1 MPYRLSTLFLRT
13 LREDPADA
21 EVDSHK
27 LLVRAGYI
35 RRSGPGIFSWLPL
48 GLMVKNKIEK
58 IVREEMAA
66 AGSQE
71 VHFPALLPKEPYE
84 ATGRW
89 EEYGDNIFRLK
100 DRKDADYLLAPTHE
114 EVFTLL
120 VKDLYTSYKDLPL
133 SIYQI
138 QIKYRDE
145 ARPRAGLLR
154 GREFVMKDAY
164 SFDADEAGAKKS
176 YEAMVGAYRKIFE
189 RTGLK
194 ALQVE
199 ADTGVMGGASSH
211 EFNVPAEIGEGEVV
225 TEEGGSYVATI
236 EKAEGKPAAR
246 QGAGGNLEKFP
257 TPGIRTIADLEKKH
271 GVAAQDQV
279 KTLVFTNGKET
290 ALVLVRGDDEAQE
303 SKVAR
308 ALGSG
313 YRTATDAEIKEAM
326 GASPGS
332 LGAVGSTLAGKK
344 VTVVAD
350 LALQGQ
356 AGMATGANENGFH
369 FKGVEV
375 ERDLKIDRWADVRTV
390 REGDVSS
397 GGKKLKVSRG
407 IEVGHAFLL
416 GTKYSVAMGAKFL
429 DPHGKEQPAVMG
441 CYGIGVT
448 RTLQAVIEVH
458 HDKDG
463 IQWPAAV
470 APYTVMVVTLDLADA
485 AVKKAADEVMASL
498 EKAGV
503 DYLWDD
509 RDERPGVKF
518 KDADL
523 LGFPWRITLGAKS
536 LAAGGVEIKC
546 RRTGAMEVVPPG
558 QAGAWIENKLKS

>member
-1 MPYRLSTLFLRT
+1 LWEKSGRIT
-13 LREDPADA
+13 AAA
-21 EVDSHK
+21 EVLFHVKDHQE
-27 LLVRAGYI
+27 
-35 RRSGPGIFSWLPL
+35 RRWVL
-48 GLMVKNKIEK
+48 G
-58 IVREEMAA
+58 
-66 AGSQE
+66 
-71 VHFPALLPKEPYE
+71 
-84 ATGRW
+84 
-89 EEYGDNIFRLK
+89 
-100 DRKDADYLLAPTHE
+100 PTHE
-114 EVFTLL
+114 EVVT
-120 VKDLYTSYKDLPL
+120 DLMAGEVQSYRQLPRTV
-133 SIYQI
+133 YQI
-138 QIKYRDE
+138 QTKYRDE
-145 ARPRAGLLR
+145 IRPRFGLMR
-154 GREFVMKDAY
+154 AKEFLMKDAY
-164 SFDADEAGAKKS
+164 SFDADEAGARKS

-236 EKAEGKPAAR
+236 EKAEGKPVIRKGAA
-246 QGAGGNLEKFP
+246 ASLEKFP
-257 TPGIRTIADLEKKH
+257 TPGVRTIEDLAKKH

-290 ALVLVRGDDEAQE
+290 TLILVRGDDEAQE

-308 ALGSG
+308 ALGAG
-313 YRTATDAEIKEAM
+313 YRAAVDAEIKEAL

-332 LGAVGSTLAGKK
+332 LGAVASTLSGKK

-350 LALQGQ
+350 LALKGQ

-390 REGDVSS
+390 REGDVSAT
-397 GGKKLKVSRG
+397 GKRLKVSRG

-416 GTKYSVAMGAKFL
+416 GTKYSVALGAKFL

-463 IQWPAAV
+463 IQWPASV

-558 QAGAWIENKLKS
+558 QAGGWVENRAAKV

>member
-1 MPYRLSTLFLRT
+1 MRWTQALLNT
-13 LREDPADA
+13 LREAPAEA
-21 EVDSHK
+21 EIASHR
-27 LLVRAGYI
+27 LMLRAGLI
-35 RRSGPGIFSWLPL
+35 RKLGAGLYTFLPL
-48 GLMVKNKIEK
+48 GLRALRKVEK
-58 IVREEMAA
+58 IVREEMDRAGALEVLMPGLQPPELWEKSGRITAA
-66 AGSQE
+66 ADVLFHVKDHQDR
-71 VHFPALLPKEPYE
+71 
-84 ATGRW
+84 RW
-89 EEYGDNIFRLK
+89 VLG
-100 DRKDADYLLAPTHE
+100 PTHE
-114 EVFTLL
+114 EVVTDLMAGEVQSYRQLPRTL
-120 VKDLYTSYKDLPL
+120 
-133 SIYQI
+133 YQI
-138 QIKYRDE
+138 QTKYRDE
-145 ARPRAGLLR
+145 IRPRFGLMR
-154 GREFVMKDAY
+154 AKEFLMKDAY

-189 RTGLK
+189 RAGLK

-225 TEEGGSYVATI
+225 TEEGGVYAAAI
-236 EKAEGKPAAR
+236 EKAEGKPVAR
-246 QGAGGNLEKFP
+246 QGGAGKLEKFP

-271 GVAAQDQV
+271 GVAARDQV

-303 SKVAR
+303 AKVAR
-308 ALGSG
+308 ALGAG
-313 YRTATDAEIKEAM
+313 YRAAADAEIKEAL

-332 LGAVGSTLAGKK
+332 LGAVASTLAGKK

-350 LALQGQ
+350 LTLKGQ
-356 AGMATGANENGFH
+356 TGMTTGANENGFH
-369 FKGVEV
+369 FKGLEV
-375 ERDLKIDRWADVRTV
+375 EKDLKIDKWADVRTV
-390 REGDVSS
+390 REGDLSA

-416 GTKYSVAMGAKFL
+416 GTKYSTALGAKFL

-463 IQWPAAV
+463 IRWPAAV

-498 EKAGV
+498 EKAGI

-536 LAAGGVEIKC
+536 LAAGGVEIKS
-546 RRTGAMEVVPPG
+546 RENGAVEVVPPV
-558 QAGAWIENKLKS
+558 QAGSWIENKLKG

>member
-1 MPYRLSTLFLRT
+1 MRWTQALLNT
-13 LREDPADA
+13 LREAPAEA
-21 EVDSHK
+21 EIASHR
-27 LLVRAGYI
+27 LMLRAGLI
-35 RRSGPGIFSWLPL
+35 RKLGAGLYSFLPL
-48 GLMVKNKIEK
+48 GLRALRKVEK
-58 IVREEMAA
+58 IIREEMDRAGALEVLMPGLQPPELWEKSGRITAA
-66 AGSQE
+66 ADVLFHVKDQQE
-71 VHFPALLPKEPYE
+71 R
-84 ATGRW
+84 RW
-89 EEYGDNIFRLK
+89 VLG
-100 DRKDADYLLAPTHE
+100 PTHE
-114 EVFTLL
+114 EVVTDLMAGEVQSYRQLPRTL
-120 VKDLYTSYKDLPL
+120 
-133 SIYQI
+133 YQI
-138 QIKYRDE
+138 QTKYRDE
-145 ARPRAGLLR
+145 IRPRFGLMR
-154 GREFVMKDAY
+154 AKEFLMKDAY

-236 EKAEGKPAAR
+236 EKAEGKPVAR
-246 QGAGGNLEKFP
+246 KGVTGGLEKFP
-257 TPGIRTIADLEKKH
+257 TPGVRTIEDLTKKH

-279 KTLVFTNGKET
+279 KTLVFTNGKEI
-290 ALVLVRGDDEAQE
+290 ALILVRGDDEVQE

-313 YRTATDAEIKEAM
+313 YRTAADAEIKEAL

-332 LGAVGSTLAGKK
+332 LGAVGSTLGGRK

-350 LALQGQ
+350 LTLKGQ

-375 ERDLKIDRWADVRTV
+375 ERDLKIDRWADLRTV
-390 REGDVSS
+390 REGDVSA

-558 QAGAWIENKLKS
+558 QAGGWIENKLKS